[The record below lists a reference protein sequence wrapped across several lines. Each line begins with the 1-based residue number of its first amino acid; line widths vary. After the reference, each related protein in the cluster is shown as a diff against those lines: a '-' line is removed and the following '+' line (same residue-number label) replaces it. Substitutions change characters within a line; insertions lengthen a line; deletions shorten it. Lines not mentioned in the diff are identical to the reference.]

1 MDTGTIP
8 NHLRV
13 QVFVL
18 IFSKEGVVVKGG
30 GAEWTGNTVSIA
42 LLTLYRGGHHSKSI
56 FLYSILSEIP
66 TLYIFK
72 KNAAIF
78 FLIEPGPYFILNP
91 EKLFLGEIRALHKE
105 ELFDIFYETLKV
117 TLKMECICYTSP
129 RGELFSTEH

>member
-1 MDTGTIP
+1 MQTRQVNQQDFPPVVLSRVSKTEILYVDTGAIP

-13 QVFVL
+13 QVLVL
-18 IFSKEGVVVKGG
+18 IFSKEVVEVEG
-30 GAEWTGNTVSIA
+30 EWTGNTVSIA

-78 FLIEPGPYFILNP
+78 SN
-91 EKLFLGEIRALHKE
+91 
-105 ELFDIFYETLKV
+105 
-117 TLKMECICYTSP
+117 
-129 RGELFSTEH
+129 